1 MGEPFVQA
9 CQAALVLLI
18 SHGLCVLIIMYYDLS
33 GRWSE
38 YSINKH
44 RSVTLYDYWVG
55 WRSFCV
61 DLVLM
66 FVPFMTACFTYSAK
80 RINDSQDDVMTAAT
94 KLVGGYVLG
103 KLWAFV
109 VHYALHFPWLY
120 HFHRKHHLNPRKIV
134 ASAAWQD
141 SFVEYAVMELPS
153 LAITVLLF
161 PTHFPVLL
169 LHFCWHGWDGACG
182 HSGFSAPGFLGLL
195 FDGEYHYYHHCYLT
209 VNYAEIE
216 VLDKFFGTH
225 HSQRKKTLSQ

>member
-1 MGEPFVQA
+1 MGGPFVQA

-153 LAITVLLF
+153 LPISPCFCFTFAGMVGTEPVGIRGFRHRGFWDYCLMESIITIITV
-161 PTHFPVLL
+161 
-169 LHFCWHGWDGACG
+169 
-182 HSGFSAPGFLGLL
+182 
-195 FDGEYHYYHHCYLT
+195 
-209 VNYAEIE
+209 I
-216 VLDKFFGTH
+216 
-225 HSQRKKTLSQ
+225 